1 MARRGTIL
9 LMIVGLLAMLF
20 MIVTAYITLAR
31 FDRQTLAQTASGA
44 KVDQIIRSIVDVLV
58 GQIGESLTGDGL
70 RVDGLAY
77 QTIPGSEG
85 APWLASSEPLRQP
98 SGDPRDPGAYGYPAL
113 TALEGTATN
122 KGLNDIAFDHPGDD
136 DESPDEVR
144 LADAGSRDR
153 VYNARRG
160 FMDAAG
166 TGVADAWFG
175 DGTGNANAGGVS
187 LLTELANAMDGR
199 TVRTLGF
206 NPARLRPGSGRDW
219 LSFVAF
225 DESARFLTAARV
237 VSHGGMLQIG
247 LPNASVAWNRD
258 FVLGMFRWVRYPGAP
273 DAGAGVPT
281 YELLT
286 RAWEERAAIEP
297 QLRSR
302 LGLVVGSRAAVP
314 ESLAAFEKRWP
325 WTFLPGGPENTRTQ
339 RYNLKRDWDVFR
351 RAATIDADEFN
362 DWLTGAG
369 TSPRVD
375 YAARQLATASNTSDE
390 LARIASRLE
399 TQPGELG
406 LYPGQL
412 KYYLGRIEA
421 AFHGNGNFGSDPSP
435 QRYDGYEV
443 IRDLASYY
451 YEMLKDYEGW
461 RPETSAFPGL
471 RPGGSGGLEADRIV
485 VSRREQAYMLAVNT
499 VAFAAPRAPDGKI
512 DLVYFELPAD
522 TPDQPDKLFVGYT
535 PQPFFTQA
543 LAYNKVVQGSDP
555 DDPPVSK
562 LAVAVELY
570 FPDDTGDAP
579 GVGKFSPGQ
588 GSTALNLDQF
598 VITLN
603 NANPIDPSAFV
614 LLSRAVGNHPRL
626 VGKNF
631 IAFSINGQGGNT
643 AFDLVSSE
651 AGVDGTIDSLPV
663 TTLPEDPAATPP
675 KPRRI
680 EVKLWRLNNAD
691 TLRVLVDRIIISLE
705 DLDEAE
711 DNQRE
716 WLVSVQRDT
725 RPQRYLGGEG
735 ENLARWRIVAAT
747 ESGEFAQ
754 RAVHRGSLLEVPEIP
769 AAALETARQSLNNR
783 FGWKWVEGQGALLYE
798 PAIDAAPTVP
808 LYTMNAGA
816 EPWDFGSTGAAS
828 HVGWRPASFPT
839 VGFLLFV
846 PRFSHFFTGG
856 KSYPMTEVLGEQA
869 LRTSNASQLADFGH
883 MPIFDNGQEVAGTS
897 VFHHS
902 RLGKVPWGLLVYD
915 YFTTLDPRGPDA
927 RWNTAD
933 DVDPYRVLGR
943 IDINVAPWHMLAGL
957 PVIGPLA
964 NGDLPLPPT
973 ASPAF
978 RLASA
983 GVLAGVGD
991 DDTPR
996 FMSNDPRLIPPNNS
1010 VLGQGWWRLGPYL
1023 AQAAAAYRD
1032 GVQYSSQDNA
1042 PPRFPFA
1049 FARNRSENPTYV
1061 YRSPIYG
1068 SIRQARGFVT
1078 VGELANVMGFDGSSN
1093 AELDAGPDAT
1103 VLGGY
1108 GQELG
1113 GDFMKAVS
1121 LLALLDTQH
1130 LTTRS
1135 NTYTVYTTLL
1145 LNDPDD
1151 PQASVRAQVTIDRS
1165 NLLPRLVMDDRDG
1178 DGFPETPRLEPMD
1191 TDGDGTADRYAPVI
1205 IRNIGAPETL
1215 GRREIAYFN
1224 TRYDE

>member
-1 MARRGTIL
+1 MKKRRPMARRGTIL

-31 FDRQTLAQTASGA
+31 FDRQALAQTASGA
-44 KVDQIIRSIVDVLV
+44 KLDQIIGSILDVLV
-58 GQIGESLTGDGL
+58 GQIGDSLTGDGL
-70 RVDGLAY
+70 GVDGLAY

-98 SGDPRDPGAYGYPAL
+98 SGGEDDPGAYGYPAL

-122 KGLNDIAFDHPGDD
+122 KGLNDIAFDHPNDGDAQVD
-136 DESPDEVR
+136 LSAPSRPDR
-144 LADAGSRDR
+144 L
-153 VYNARRG
+153 YNARRG

-166 TGVADAWFG
+166 TGIADSWFG
-175 DGTGNANAGGVS
+175 DGSGGPNSGGVS

-206 NPARLRPGSGRDW
+206 NPARVEPGSGPDW
-219 LSFVAF
+219 VPFLAF
-225 DESARFLTAARV
+225 DESARFIAAARV
-237 VSHGGMLQIG
+237 ISHGGMLQIG
-247 LPNASVAWNRD
+247 LPDASVAWNRD
-258 FVLGMFRWVRYPGAP
+258 FVLGMFRWVRCPRAP

-281 YELLT
+281 YELLR

-302 LGLVVGSRAAVP
+302 LGLVVGNRMAVP
-314 ESLAAFEKRWP
+314 ASLAALEKRWP
-325 WTFLPGGPENTRTQ
+325 WTFLPGGPNNTRTQ
-339 RYNLKRDWDVFR
+339 RYDVATAWDAFR

-362 DWLTGAG
+362 DWLASPG
-369 TSPRVD
+369 TSPREEYV
-375 YAARQLATASNTSDE
+375 ARQLMTTSNTSDE
-390 LARIASRLE
+390 LARVASRLE
-399 TQPGELG
+399 TQPGQLG

-412 KYYLGRIEA
+412 KYYLGRIAA
-421 AFHGNGNFGSDPSP
+421 AFDPNGNFVSNQSP
-435 QRYDGYEV
+435 QHYDGYEV

-451 YEMLKDYEGW
+451 YEMLKEYEGW
-461 RPETSAFPGL
+461 RTETSAFPGP
-471 RPGGSGGLEADRIV
+471 RPGGPGGLGADRIV
-485 VSRREQAYMLAVNT
+485 VSRHEQAYMLAVNT
-499 VAFAAPRAPDGKI
+499 VAFAAPRDSHGEI
-512 DLVYFELPAD
+512 DLVYFDLPAD
-522 TPDQPDKLFVGYT
+522 TPDQPDKSFVGYA

-543 LAYNKVVQGSDP
+543 LAYNKRIEVSQPG
-555 DDPPVSK
+555 DPPTSK

-579 GVGKFSPGQ
+579 GVDKFSPGEE
-588 GSTALNLDQF
+588 STALNLDQF
-598 VITLN
+598 EISLN
-603 NANPIDPSAFV
+603 NADPTDPAAFV
-614 LLSRAVGNHPRL
+614 LLSQAVGGRARL

-631 IAFSINGQGGNT
+631 IAFSIHGQGGDS
-643 AFDLVSSE
+643 AFDFLSPVE
-651 AGVDGTIDSLPV
+651 GVDGTIDRLPV
-663 TTLPEDPAATPP
+663 STLPEDPAATPP

-680 EVKLWRLNNAD
+680 EVKLWRLNNAR
-691 TLRVLVDRIIISLE
+691 TLRVLVDRIVISLE
-705 DLDEAE
+705 GLDEAD

-725 RPQRYLGGEG
+725 RPQLYLGGSG
-735 ENLARWRIVAAT
+735 ENLARWRIVATT
-747 ESGEFAQ
+747 ESGEFAE

-769 AAALETARQSLNNR
+769 AAALDIARRSLNNP
-783 FGWKWVEGQGALLYE
+783 FGWRWVNGQGASLYE

-816 EPWDFGSTGAAS
+816 ARWNFGSSGAAS
-828 HVGWRPASFPT
+828 HVGVRPASFPT

-883 MPIFDNGQEVAGTS
+883 MPIFDNRQQVASSGDFS
-897 VFHHS
+897 E
-902 RLGKVPWGLLVYD
+902 LGSVPWGLLVYD

-927 RWNTAD
+927 QWNSAD

-957 PVIGPLA
+957 PVIGPGS
-964 NGDLPLPPT
+964 NGDLPLRPT

-978 RLASA
+978 RSRLA
-983 GVLAGVGD
+983 GVLCGQGAD
-991 DDTPR
+991 NTLR
-996 FMSNDPRLIPPNNS
+996 FMSNDPRLIPPNTA
-1010 VLGQGWWRLGPYL
+1010 LGQGWWRLGPYL

-1032 GVQYSSQDNA
+1032 RLQYTSNA
-1042 PPRFPFA
+1042 PDPLPFA
-1049 FARNRSENPTYV
+1049 FGRNADRRYRPTV
-1061 YRSPIYG
+1061 YG
-1068 SIRQARGFVT
+1068 TIRTQRGFVSI
-1078 VGELANVMGFDGSSN
+1078 GELVNVMGFDGSSN
-1093 AELDAGPDAT
+1093 AELQGGPDLT

-1108 GQELG
+1108 RQGLG

-1121 LLALLDTQH
+1121 LLALLDTQY

-1165 NLLPRLVMDDRDG
+1165 NLLPRLLMDDRDK
-1178 DGFPETPRLEPMD
+1178 DGFPKTPRWEPRD
-1191 TDGDGTADRYAPVI
+1191 TDGDGTVDRYAPVI

>member
-31 FDRQTLAQTASGA
+31 FDRQALAQTANGA
-44 KVDQIIRSIVDVLV
+44 KVEQIIRSILDVLV
-58 GQIGESLTGDGL
+58 GQIVDSWNDDDGTL
-70 RVDGLAY
+70 KVGGQAY
-77 QTIPGSEG
+77 QPIPGSDG
-85 APWLASSEPLRQP
+85 APWLASSEPLRR
-98 SGDPRDPGAYGYPAL
+98 GADPNDPGAYEYPAL
-113 TALEGTATN
+113 TAVGGTATN
-122 KGLNDIAFDHPGDD
+122 KGLNDIGFDHPGDD

-144 LADAGSRDR
+144 LANAGSRDR

-258 FVLGMFRWVRYPGAP
+258 FVLGMFRWVRYPGSP
-273 DAGAGVPT
+273 DSGAGVPT

-302 LGLVVGSRAAVP
+302 LGLVVGNRAAVP

-325 WTFLPGGPENTRTQ
+325 WTFVPGGSNNARTQ
-339 RYNLKRDWDVFR
+339 RFNLATEWDAFR

-369 TSPRVD
+369 TSPRAD

-390 LARIASRLE
+390 LARVATRHE
-399 TQPGELG
+399 TQAGQLG

-412 KYYLGRIEA
+412 KYYLGRIAA
-421 AFHGNGNFGSDPSP
+421 AFDGNGDFVSNSSP
-435 QRYDGYEV
+435 QEYDGYEV
-443 IRDLASYY
+443 IRDLANYY
-451 YEMLKDYEGW
+451 YEMLKAYADDSW
-461 RPETSAFPGL
+461 RPETSAFPGSEQQG
-471 RPGGSGGLEADRIV
+471 RAA

-499 VAFAAPRAPDGKI
+499 VAFAAPRAADGRI
-512 DLVYFELPAD
+512 DLVYHALVAD
-522 TPDQPDKLFVGYT
+522 PPSGSDRLFAGYA

-543 LAYNKVVQGSDP
+543 LAYNKRIEGSQP
-555 DDPPVSK
+555 GDPPTSK
-562 LAVAVELY
+562 LAVAVELC
-570 FPDDTGDAP
+570 FPDETGDAP
-579 GVGKFSPGQ
+579 GGNKFSPGQ

-598 VITLN
+598 AISLN
-603 NANPIDPSAFV
+603 NPDPGDPSAYV
-614 LLSRAVGNHPRL
+614 LLSRAVGNRSRL

-631 IAFSINGQGGNT
+631 IAFSINGQGGNS
-643 AFDLVSSE
+643 AFDFVSPVE
-651 AGVDGTIDSLPV
+651 GVDGTIDTLLV
-663 TTLPEDPAATPP
+663 DTLPEDPAATPP

-680 EVKLWRLNNAD
+680 EVKLWRLNNAG

-705 DLDEAE
+705 GLDEAE

-725 RPQRYLGGEG
+725 RPQLYLGGAG
-735 ENLARWRIVAAT
+735 SNLARWRIVAAG
-747 ESGEFAQ
+747 GEDGRFSERTKA
-754 RAVHRGSLLEVPEIP
+754 RGSLDTPEI
-769 AAALETARQSLNNR
+769 AVEVLDTARRSLNNAAAWMPDS
-783 FGWKWVEGQGALLYE
+783 GMIGGGGLLYV
-798 PAIDAAPTVP
+798 PAIDAVPTVP

-816 EPWDFGSTGAAS
+816 ARWNFGSSGAAS
-828 HVGWRPASFPT
+828 HVGVRPASFPT

-883 MPIFDNGQEVAGTS
+883 MPVFANQQPADGEFDG
-897 VFHHS
+897 
-902 RLGKVPWGLLVYD
+902 LGRIPWGLLVYD

-927 RWNTAD
+927 QWNTAD

-943 IDINVAPWHMLAGL
+943 IDVNVAPWHMLAGL
-957 PVIGPLA
+957 PVIGPGS

-983 GVLAGVGD
+983 GVLAGVGAD
-991 DDTPR
+991 SSKLR
-996 FMSNDPRLIPPNNS
+996 FMSNDPRLIPPGTA
-1010 VLGQGWWRLGPYL
+1010 LGQGWWRLGPYL

-1032 GVQYSSQDNA
+1032 RVQYTSNA
-1042 PPRFPFA
+1042 PDPLPFA
-1049 FARNRSENPTYV
+1049 FRRNEDGGYRRADV
-1061 YRSPIYG
+1061 YG
-1068 SIRQARGFVT
+1068 TIRTKRGFVSI
-1078 VGELANVMGFDGSSN
+1078 GELVNVMGFDGSSN
-1093 AELDAGPDAT
+1093 AELQGGPDLT

-1108 GQELG
+1108 GQGSG

-1121 LLALLDTQH
+1121 LLALLDTQY

-1165 NLLPRLVMDDRDG
+1165 NLLPRLLMDDRDN
-1178 DGFPETPRLEPMD
+1178 DGFPETPRVEPVD

-1205 IRNIGAPETL
+1205 IRSTGAPETL

>member
-31 FDRQTLAQTASGA
+31 FDRQALAQTANGA
-44 KVDQIIRSIVDVLV
+44 KVDQIIRSILDVLV
-58 GQIGESLTGDGL
+58 GQIGDSLTGDGL
-70 RVDGLAY
+70 GVEGLAY

-98 SGDPRDPGAYGYPAL
+98 SGDEDDPGAYGYPAL
-113 TALEGTATN
+113 TAVGGTATN
-122 KGLNDIAFDHPGDD
+122 KGLNDIAFDHPSGAPVEDQTPGAVD
-136 DESPDEVR
+136 LFHPDW
-144 LADAGSRDR
+144 ADR

-166 TGVADAWFG
+166 TGIADAWFG
-175 DGTGNANAGGVS
+175 DGTPEGRGVS

-206 NPARLRPGSGRDW
+206 NPARVPGPGGEW
-219 LSFVAF
+219 QSFVAF
-225 DESARFLTAARV
+225 DESARFITAARV
-237 VSHGGMLQIG
+237 ISHGGMLQIG

-258 FVLGMFRWVRYPGAP
+258 FVRGMFRWVRHPLDTNSQP
-273 DAGAGVPT
+273 PSD
-281 YELLT
+281 ELLA
-286 RAWEERAAIEP
+286 RVWAERAAVEP

-302 LGLVVGSRAAVP
+302 LGLVVGNRMSVP
-314 ESLAAFEKRWP
+314 ASLAALERGWQ
-325 WTFLPGGPENTRTQ
+325 WTFLPGGPNNTRTQ
-339 RYNLKRDWDVFR
+339 RFNLATEWDAFR

-362 DWLTGAG
+362 DWLTGVG
-369 TSPRVD
+369 TSPREKYV
-375 YAARQLATASNTSDE
+375 ARQLMTTSNTSDE
-390 LARIASRLE
+390 LARVASRLE
-399 TQPGELG
+399 TQPGQLG

-412 KYYLGRIEA
+412 KYYLGRIAA
-421 AFHGNGNFGSDPSP
+421 AFDGNGDFVSNSSP
-435 QRYDGYEV
+435 QEYDGYEV

-451 YEMLKDYEGW
+451 YEMLKDHEGW
-461 RPETSAFPGL
+461 RPETSAFPGP

-499 VAFAAPRAPDGKI
+499 VAFAAPRAADGKI

-555 DDPPVSK
+555 NDPPVSK

-603 NANPIDPSAFV
+603 NANPIDPAAFV
-614 LLSRAVGNHPRL
+614 LLSQAVGGRARL

-643 AFDLVSSE
+643 AFDFVSPVE
-651 AGVDGTIDSLPV
+651 GVDGTIN
-663 TTLPEDPAATPP
+663 TTLLVDTLPGDPAATPP

-680 EVKLWRLNNAD
+680 EVKLWRRNNAE
-691 TLRVLVDRIIISLE
+691 TLRVLVDRIVISLE
-705 DLDEAE
+705 GLDEAD

-725 RPQRYLGGEG
+725 RPQRYLGGSG
-735 ENLARWRIVAAT
+735 EHLARWRIVATT

-754 RAVHRGSLLEVPEIP
+754 RAERDPEPTEPPELL
-769 AAALETARQSLNNR
+769 AAALDIARQSLNNP
-783 FGWKWVEGQGALLYE
+783 FGWTWVDGQGASLYE
-798 PAIDAAPTVP
+798 PAIAAAPTVP
-808 LYTMNAGA
+808 LYTMNAGGGL
-816 EPWDFGSTGAAS
+816 WDFGSTGAAS
-828 HVGWRPASFPT
+828 HVGVRPASFPT

-883 MPIFDNGQEVAGTS
+883 MPIFDNRQAVAGS
-897 VFHHS
+897 SDYS
-902 RLGKVPWGLLVYD
+902 RLGRVPWGLLVYD

-927 RWNTAD
+927 QWNTAD

-957 PVIGPLA
+957 PVIGPGP
-964 NGDLPLPPT
+964 NGDLPLPRT

-978 RLASA
+978 RSALA
-983 GVLAGVGD
+983 GVLVGVGED
-991 DDTPR
+991 NTLR
-996 FMSNDPRLIPPNNS
+996 FMSNDPRLIPPGTA
-1010 VLGQGWWRLGPYL
+1010 LGQGWWRLGPYL

-1093 AELDAGPDAT
+1093 AELEGGPDRT

-1108 GQELG
+1108 GQGLG

-1121 LLALLDTQH
+1121 LLALLDTQY

-1165 NLLPRLVMDDRDG
+1165 NLLPRLLMDDLDG
-1178 DGFPETPRLEPMD
+1178 DGFPETPRAEPRD

-1215 GRREIAYFN
+1215 GRRELAYFN